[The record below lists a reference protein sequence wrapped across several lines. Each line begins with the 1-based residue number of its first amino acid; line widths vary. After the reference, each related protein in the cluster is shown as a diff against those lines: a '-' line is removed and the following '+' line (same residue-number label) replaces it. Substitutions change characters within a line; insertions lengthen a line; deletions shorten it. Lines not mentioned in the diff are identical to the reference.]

1 MSDRVLNHRGLTP
14 LRHYGIILQGFHC
27 LKDLGLNTPGERNKG
42 GRQMH
47 KMHKMHKTTLIL
59 PNSLYDSSRKY
70 AYENQCS
77 LSYLFREAIEGY
89 LGDRGYLVIQGLAKD
104 SCPRSLPMKPAH
116 EGPKGIN
123 EEKT

>member
-1 MSDRVLNHRGLTP
+1 
-14 LRHYGIILQGFHC
+14 
-27 LKDLGLNTPGERNKG
+27 
-42 GRQMH
+42 MH

-104 SCPRSLPMKPAH
+104 SCPRSLSSKPAH
-116 EGPKGIN
+116 EACP
-123 EEKT
+123 